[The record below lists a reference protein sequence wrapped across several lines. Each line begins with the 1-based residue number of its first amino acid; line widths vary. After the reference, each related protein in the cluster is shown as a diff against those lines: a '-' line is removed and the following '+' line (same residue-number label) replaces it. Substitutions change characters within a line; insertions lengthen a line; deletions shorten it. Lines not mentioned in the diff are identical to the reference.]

1 MILINPNIFGL
12 FANSLMDH
20 DTQLKMELIKIE
32 VPMTLMDNLKI
43 PDQFAIDGDR
53 TNDTI

>member
-1 MILINPNIFGL
+1 VILINPKIFGL

-20 DTQLKMELIKIE
+20 DTQLKMKLIKFE
-32 VPMTLMDNLKI
+32 VQMTLMDNLKI
-43 PDQFAIDGDR
+43 PNPFAIDGDR